1 MDTRKLDQAFE
12 RFEAA
17 LRQFE
22 AALARHQDQ
31 LLRDEVLKGEAEAL
45 RLDRSRLA
53 QELDEVRSRAS
64 DLVGSNKKAG
74 AKIDAA
80 MSRIRSVIHSSSES

>member
-1 MDTRKLDQAFE
+1 METRRLDQAFD

-22 AALARHQDQ
+22 AAIARHQDQ
-31 LLRDEVLKGEAEAL
+31 LRRGETVEGEAEAL

-64 DLVGSNKKAG
+64 HLAGANKQAV
-74 AKIDAA
+74 AKIDTA
-80 MSRIRSVIHSSSES
+80 MSKIRAVLHSNGSE